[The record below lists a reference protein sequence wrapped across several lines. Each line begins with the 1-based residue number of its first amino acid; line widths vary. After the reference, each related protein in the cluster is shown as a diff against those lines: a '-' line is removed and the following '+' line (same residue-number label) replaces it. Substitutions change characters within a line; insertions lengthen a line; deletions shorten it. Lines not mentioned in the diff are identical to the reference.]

1 MARAWRARVK
11 EAGKEERLEILAKL
25 SYAGLIIHAK
35 EFGLCPGG
43 HGSQKG
49 VLTGKQ
55 YDQFGVQGIEVL
67 SFL

>member
-1 MARAWRARVK
+1 MAGAWKVRVK
-11 EAGKEERLEILAKL
+11 GGGKKERREMLARL
-25 SYAGLIIHAK
+25 SYTGLIIHAR

-55 YDQFGVQGIEVL
+55 HDQFCVQGIQVL

>member
-1 MARAWRARVK
+1 MEMLAR
-11 EAGKEERLEILAKL
+11 L
-25 SYAGLIIHAK
+25 SYVGLIIPAK

-43 HGSQKG
+43 HGSQKR

-55 YDQFGVQGIEVL
+55 CDPFGVQGIKVL